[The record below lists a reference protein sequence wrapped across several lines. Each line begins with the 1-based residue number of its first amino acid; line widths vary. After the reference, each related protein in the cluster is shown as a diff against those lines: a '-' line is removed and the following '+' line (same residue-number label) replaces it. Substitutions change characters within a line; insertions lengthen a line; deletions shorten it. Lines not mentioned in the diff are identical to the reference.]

1 MDGGGFKRVV
11 LFKFKEGVAVEEM
24 LNGLKKLFSEIDL
37 VKSAEW
43 GEAADIEG
51 SGASA
56 TAALPSPAKGFT
68 HAVVMRF
75 DSQEDCLAFMTHPAH
90 VELGATFLDA
100 VDDFLGLNFPV
111 LSLK

>member
-1 MDGGGFKRVV
+1 
-11 LFKFKEGVAVEEM
+11 M

-43 GEAADIEG
+43 
-51 SGASA
+51 SVSRS
-56 TAALPSPAKGFT
+56 ALPSPAKGFT
-68 HAVVMRF
+68 HAAVMRF